1 MSMNK
6 QTTNP
11 ILEGAGE
18 TWYFDITWPSD
29 LSIHALKTGKQYL
42 YWHIMRKKK
51 GKTPLLPINATLI
64 VNTSKV
70 KGMQTSFNRFFS
82 FFTKCHIHE
91 YIVKNILCILLLTDF
106 ALWAIYEGNVSMLL
120 GEIPSVC
127 HLLYKTV

>member
-1 MSMNK
+1 MNK

-29 LSIHALKTGKQYL
+29 LSIHASKTGKQYI

-51 GKTPLLPINATLI
+51 GKTPLLPIYATLI
-64 VNTSKV
+64 VNTSKL

-91 YIVKNILCILLLTDF
+91 YIVKNILCILLTDF

>member
-11 ILEGAGE
+11 TLEGAGE

-51 GKTPLLPINATLI
+51 GKTPLLPIHATLI
-64 VNTSKV
+64 VNTSKL

-91 YIVKNILCILLLTDF
+91 YIVKNILCILLTDF

>member
-11 ILEGAGE
+11 TLGGAGE

-29 LSIHALKTGKQYL
+29 LSIHASKTGKQYI

-51 GKTPLLPINATLI
+51 GKTLLLPINATLI

-82 FFTKCHIHE
+82 FFTKYHIQE
-91 YIVKNILCILLLTDF
+91 YIVKNILCILLTDF
-106 ALWAIYEGNVSMLL
+106 ALWAIYVGNVSMLL
-120 GEIPSVC
+120 VEIPSVC

>member
-11 ILEGAGE
+11 TLEGAGE

-51 GKTPLLPINATLI
+51 GKTPLLPIYATLI
-64 VNTSKV
+64 VNTSKL

-91 YIVKNILCILLLTDF
+91 YIVKNILCILLTDF